1 SELLLLLRNIEGLL
15 REVACLLQRLHLR
28 LGLLE
33 RVLRVT
39 HIKTDALFLLFE
51 GDFLLAVLKHSAELV
66 GLGDAVAQRD
76 VEFEADL
83 ILRVGV
89 VEAVLQGSA
98 EAAGKSGGAKDGAE
112 VAGGVGRSA
121 FAVSGILSV
130 ECERGQELILDALE
144 AV

>member
-1 SELLLLLRNIEGLL
+1 IEGLL

-28 LGLLE
+28 LSLLE

-39 HIKTDALFLLFE
+39 HIKTDALFLLLE

-89 VEAVLQGSA
+89 VESILQGSA
-98 EAAGKSGGAKDGAE
+98 EASGKSGGAKNPAE
-112 VAGGVGRSA
+112 IAGGIWGTA
-121 FAVSGILSV
+121 F
-130 ECERGQELILDALE
+130 
-144 AV
+144 